1 MKILV
6 INTGSSSLK
15 YHLFRMPE
23 EIVLFEGR
31 IDGIGLEAAKHQYR
45 VLNRE
50 GASDRLTIPDQM
62 SALSV
67 MLETLGKS
75 AQTRL
80 HEIDGAAHR
89 VGHGGFYRQAAR
101 ITPDVMEELAKMVP
115 FVPLHLPAMIRE
127 IELCMEL
134 MPTTTHVAVNDAWF
148 HETIPDEAIVYGLPF
163 EYFSIKHYKR
173 VGYHGFSHAYV
184 AERAAQ
190 YVGRPLEDL
199 RIISCHLGNGA
210 SICAISQGRSVDTT
224 MGMSAL
230 EGLIMGTRS
239 GDVDPG
245 LIPVIMKQEGLSPD
259 QMLEMLYSRSG
270 LVGLSGISRNMQD
283 IERAVEN
290 GDERAGLAF
299 RVFCHKVKRYIGAM
313 LMVLGGCDVLVFTG
327 GIGENSPLVRSK
339 VLDGTSEVGFVVD
352 EDMNVL
358 GRPWRGEGI
367 LDITASAS
375 PSKILVIE
383 TFEELIMARQCAHVM
398 RCSSMND
405 GSHN

>member
-15 YHLFRMPE
+15 YHLFQMPDE
-23 EIVLFEGR
+23 TVLFEGR
-31 IDGIGLEAAKHQYR
+31 IDGVGLDQARHQYIA
-45 VLNRE
+45 LNRD

-62 SALSV
+62 TALSV
-67 MLETLGKS
+67 MLETLINGAIS
-75 AQTRL
+75 SL
-80 HEIDGAAHR
+80 HEIDGVAHR
-89 VGHGGFYRQAAR
+89 VGHGGPHRQAAR
-101 ITPDVMEELAKMVP
+101 ITPDVVEELERMIP

-127 IELCMEL
+127 IQLCLEL
-134 MPTTTHVAVNDAWF
+134 MPATTHVAVNDAWF
-148 HETIPDEAIVYGLPF
+148 HETMSEEATVYGLPF
-163 EYFSIKHYKR
+163 EYFSKKKYRR

-190 YVGRPLEDL
+190 YVGLPLEHL

-210 SICAISQGRSVDTT
+210 SICAISGGRSVDTT

-270 LVGLSGISRNMQD
+270 LAGISGISRNMQD
-283 IERAVEN
+283 IETAVEK
-290 GDERAGLAF
+290 GDERAVLAF
-299 RVFCHKVKRYIGAM
+299 RAFCHKVKRYVGAM

-327 GIGENSPLVRSK
+327 GIGENSPRVRSK
-339 VLDGTSEVGFVVD
+339 VLEGTTDVGFAVD
-352 EDMNVL
+352 EDKNIDD
-358 GRPWRGEGI
+358 RSWRGKGI

-375 PSKILVIE
+375 GVKILVIE
-383 TFEELIMARQCAHVM
+383 TFEELIMARQCAQVM
-398 RCSSMND
+398 TSASEHHCQSY
-405 GSHN
+405 

>member
-31 IDGIGLEAAKHQYR
+31 IDGIGLEAARHQYKA
-45 VLNRE
+45 LNTDDV
-50 GASDRLTIPDQM
+50 SDRLTIPDQM

-67 MLETLGKS
+67 MLETLGGN
-75 AQTRL
+75 AEIAL
-80 HEIDGAAHR
+80 HEIDGVAHR
-89 VGHGGFYRQAAR
+89 VGHGGFHRQAAR
-101 ITPDVMEELAKMVP
+101 IIPDVMEELEKMVP
-115 FVPLHLPAMIRE
+115 FVPLHLPSMIRE

-134 MPTTTHVAVNDAWF
+134 MPATTHVAVNDAWF
-148 HETIPDEAIVYGLPF
+148 HETMPDEATVYGLPL
-163 EYFSIKHYKR
+163 EYFALQHYRR

-190 YVGRPLEDL
+190 YLERPLEDL

-210 SICAISQGRSVDTT
+210 SICAISGGRSVDTT

-239 GDVDPG
+239 GDIDPG

-259 QMLEMLYSRSG
+259 KMLEMLYSRSG
-270 LVGLSGISRNMQD
+270 LFGLSGISRNMQD
-283 IERAVEN
+283 IERAIES

-327 GIGENSPLVRSK
+327 GIGENSSRMRSK
-339 VLDGTSEVGFVVD
+339 VLEGTSEVGFVVD

-358 GRPWRGEGI
+358 GRPWKVQGI
-367 LDITASAS
+367 LDITASAAR
-375 PSKILVIE
+375 SKILVIE
-383 TFEELIMARQCAHVM
+383 TFEELVMARQCAKVM
-398 RCSSMND
+398 RCSSMNH
-405 GSHN
+405 GS